1 MKKVVNQYI
10 TVNSADNDSVGELH
24 IEGDIVD
31 QKWWD
36 DDVSPKGVAEA
47 LKEAGNVKTLD
58 VYVNSYGGSC
68 VAGNSIVNII
78 DDYKRKNNC
87 SVNVYIRGIAASMGS
102 GIAMAGD
109 KVSMASNALFM
120 VHKPLSYAYG
130 NADDFEKTIE
140 VLNKTEHTLVKN
152 YMRKFNGTEDELR
165 QLMADE
171 TWLTAEE
178 AKDYGFVDEITDEIE
193 IAASAKGIK
202 VNNKLFE
209 QNVADLI
216 HKKYP
221 NAKIKQ
227 KEEKTLDYDA
237 KLNDFGIDEEA
248 FKSFN
253 MESDSV
259 LNIAELV
266 KNKFTVEPEKP
277 FVEKDA
283 VCEALD
289 CEDITVE
296 ELINFAKAGK
306 NPPASEPDPEIQNK
320 ATAYDKIL
328 VKEREKAMKNAI
340 RAQGEYFNEDVCKK
354 MLNALDYDDV
364 VSCSENWEKQA
375 NDALHAGKRVS
386 VEDGTYRLGDNGE
399 YNKINPKDCMI

>member
-1 MKKVVNQYI
+1 MNKVINQYI
-10 TVNSADNDSVGELH
+10 TVNSENNNNIGELH

-31 QKWWD
+31 SKWWD
-36 DDVSPKGVAEA
+36 DEVSPKSVADA
-47 LKEAGNVKTLD
+47 LKEAGNVNSLD

-68 VAGNSIVNII
+68 VAGNSIVSII

-120 VHKPLSYAYG
+120 VHKPISCAYG
-130 NADDFEKTIE
+130 NADDLEKTIE
-140 VLNKTEHTLVKN
+140 LLNKTESTLVKN
-152 YMRKFNGTEDELR
+152 YMRRFNDTEDKLR
-165 QLMADE
+165 ELMADE

-178 AKDYGFVDEITDEIE
+178 AKDYGFVDEITDEVE
-193 IAASAKGIK
+193 IAASAKGIR
-202 VNNKLFE
+202 VNDKLFE
-209 QNVADLI
+209 QNIADLI

-227 KEEKTLDYDA
+227 KEEKPLDYDA

-253 MESDSV
+253 MESDKV
-259 LNIAELV
+259 INIAEIV
-266 KNKFTVEPEKP
+266 KNKFSVEPEKP
-277 FVEKDA
+277 FIEKDE
-283 VCEALD
+283 VCNALG

-296 ELINFAKAGK
+296 ELLDFAKAGK
-306 NPPASEPDPEIQNK
+306 NHSEPDPEIKNK
-320 ATAYDKIL
+320 ATAYDKVL
-328 VKEREKAMKNAI
+328 AKEREKALKNAI

-354 MLNALDYDDV
+354 MLGALDYEEI

-375 NDALHAGKRVS
+375 NEALHAGTRVS
-386 VEDGTYRLGDNGE
+386 FEDGVYRRTNTGE
-399 YNKINPKDCMI
+399 YKINPKDSMI